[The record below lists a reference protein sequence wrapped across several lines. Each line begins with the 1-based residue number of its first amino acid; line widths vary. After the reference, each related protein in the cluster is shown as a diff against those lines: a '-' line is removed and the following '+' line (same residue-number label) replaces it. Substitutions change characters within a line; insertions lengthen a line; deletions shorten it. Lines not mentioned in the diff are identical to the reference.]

1 MKKGHFM
8 IPKSPKN
15 GPSLISNFD
24 QTNQG
29 DNLGDF
35 IDSSDNQRANDKY
48 LKEFKELKERQA
60 KQSLNSTVRSNQL
73 DQTVIDD
80 SVLGF

>member
-1 MKKGHFM
+1 MTKY
-8 IPKSPKN
+8 IYR
-15 GPSLISNFD
+15 SLFLPRD
-24 QTNQG
+24 MTYETNQG